1 VVGKVIVQDH
11 GEFLEVRGV
20 RVWENCPLGAVW
32 SQALHL
38 LAAASQSV
46 TIFLG
51 AHDYVNSKVETFK
64 SKKMPQGSPLW
75 SGNVVVAREVG
86 N

>member
-11 GEFLEVRGV
+11 CEFLEVWGV

-38 LAAASQSV
+38 LTAALQSV

-51 AHDYVNSKVETFK
+51 AHDYVNSKVETVE
-64 SKKMPQGSPLW
+64 SKKMPQGSPFW
-75 SGNVVVAREVG
+75 SGKVVDREVE